1 MNDATEFES
10 SLAGAIGFFQNLRRK
25 LGALEVETGVQH
37 EQLRAIATSVTT
49 LQQERQTDQR
59 TFVTLASDVEA
70 QAGQLVNL
78 RSDARL
84 LDEQLTQLETLA
96 ACLQQDQQQM
106 RQSLATLMGD
116 LRTRSAALRQE
127 LEATLE
133 EQLAGQNRQL
143 HDLLDSLEI
152 QSQDAGQTRQDL
164 QQQQERLK
172 HLETLLGKVAA
183 DASSTRQ
190 ILNVLQTDLT
200 TQSDTLRELDQTWRD
215 GLTTYQDRLSH
226 LETAVAGAGRQ
237 SSFSA
242 NGANPTAATLEPPLP
257 TAISSEAIETPPA
270 LPSIERERLDEL
282 ATLVATA
289 REEQQGLR
297 NELAATV
304 ATAREE
310 QRELR
315 QELATVQT
323 ALASQAEHLAD
334 LRGLLAEQLQTQ
346 PQRLCDLETALDTLR
361 QAPAPATETD
371 LLPLHDALT
380 TQTGI
385 LDELQRSMRQQL
397 HAQHLRLDELEA
409 AVGNLSQAPTPAQE
423 PVPPALIIEQQ
434 HPRVE
439 PDDSHA
445 QELQQ
450 NLDVLQE
457 AVATLET
464 RLTSQAQ
471 AFSGNFAQFQGLDA
485 AIRELQQQLAKPQSP
500 QQSGVLEQR
509 LAAQQQEIAQLQ
521 DAVQQL
527 QIDSQPIDDAVRQDS
542 HDLKIAALAA
552 RLNEQQEQLTDLST
566 AVEAIR
572 TDSRATQE
580 KVLTMAANVAQRIHE
595 FQNQLLAAKTAQGEQ
610 LQEVEQKLILLQ
622 AAVETLETQR
632 KPRRW
637 FSTPAMFTTIAFTA
651 GAALLAALAQVI
663 WTVG

>member
-37 EQLRAIATSVTT
+37 EQLRAIATSVAT

-127 LEATLE
+127 LEAILE

-143 HDLLDSLEI
+143 HDLLDSLKI

-215 GLTTYQDRLSH
+215 GLAAYQDRLSH
-226 LETAVAGAGRQ
+226 LETTVAGAGRQ

-257 TAISSEAIETPPA
+257 TAISSEAIETLPA
-270 LPSIERERLDEL
+270 LPSSERERLDKL

-289 REEQQGLR
+289 REEQW
-297 NELAATV
+297 
-304 ATAREE
+304 
-310 QRELR
+310 ELR

-323 ALASQAEHLAD
+323 ALASQAERLAD

-346 PQRLCDLETALDTLR
+346 QQRLCDLETALDTLR
-361 QAPAPATETD
+361 QAPAPATEAD

-409 AVGNLSQAPTPAQE
+409 AVGNLSQAPTPTQE

-457 AVATLET
+457 AVAALET

-500 QQSGVLEQR
+500 QQSSVLEQR

-527 QIDSQPIDDAVRQDS
+527 QIDSQQIDDAVRQDS

-595 FQNQLLAAKTAQGEQ
+595 FQNQLLAAKTAQGEH

-637 FSTPAMFTTIAFTA
+637 FSTPAMFTTLAFTA

>member
-37 EQLRAIATSVTT
+37 EQLRAIATSVAT

-127 LEATLE
+127 LEAILE

-143 HDLLDSLEI
+143 HDLLDSLKI

-215 GLTTYQDRLSH
+215 GLAAYQDRLSH

-270 LPSIERERLDEL
+270 LPSSERERLDEL

-289 REEQQGLR
+289 REEQW
-297 NELAATV
+297 
-304 ATAREE
+304 
-310 QRELR
+310 ELR

-323 ALASQAEHLAD
+323 ALASQAERLAD

-346 PQRLCDLETALDTLR
+346 QQRLCDLETALDTLR
-361 QAPAPATETD
+361 QAPAPATEAD

-409 AVGNLSQAPTPAQE
+409 AVGNLSQAPTPTQE

-457 AVATLET
+457 AVAALET

-500 QQSGVLEQR
+500 QQSSVLEQR

-527 QIDSQPIDDAVRQDS
+527 QIDSQQIDDAVRQDS

-595 FQNQLLAAKTAQGEQ
+595 FQNQLLAAKTAQGEH

-637 FSTPAMFTTIAFTA
+637 FSTPAMFTTLAFTA